1 MNNVININRIIPK
14 TRVEGY
20 GNRYCIWVQGCS
32 IRCKG
37 CFNVEMWDKRG
48 GTEYKVSEIINEIA
62 MQGEDIEGITI
73 LGGEPFEQP
82 MAVLQLVK
90 RCKKLGY
97 GSIVFT
103 GFVYEELLKRKE
115 AIEVLEQIDLL
126 IDGPYEENRR
136 DFSRPWVG
144 SSNQRF
150 IFLSSR
156 YKEEKLKK
164 IDNKLEI
171 RISRMG
177 QVSINGMGDIE
188 SLLYER
194 EGDRK

>member
-1 MNNVININRIIPK
+1 MYESININRIIPQ

-20 GNRYCIWVQGCS
+20 GKRYCIWVQGCS

-48 GTEYKVSEIINEIA
+48 GTEYKVSEIVEDIVR
-62 MQGEDIEGITI
+62 QGEEIEGITI

-82 MAVLQLVK
+82 VAVLQLVK

-115 AIEVLEQIDLL
+115 AKEVLEQIDLL
-126 IDGPYEENRR
+126 IDGPYEEGRR

-144 SSNQRF
+144 SSNQRY
-150 IFLSSR
+150 IFLTSR
-156 YKEEKLKK
+156 YKKEKLKK
-164 IDNKLEI
+164 IVNKLEI
-171 RISRMG
+171 RISRIG
-177 QVSINGMGDIE
+177 QMSINGMGDIG
-188 SLLYER
+188 SLFIKER
-194 EGDRK
+194 GRK